1 MHNNKIS
8 ITFTKNLKAI
18 IMNNIN
24 NLIEDYY
31 QEFET
36 NDFDF
41 YNDLNNY

>member
-1 MHNNKIS
+1 
-8 ITFTKNLKAI
+8 
-18 IMNNIN
+18 MNNIN

-31 QEFET
+31 GEFEA